1 MDNKNI
7 IDYDYLFELEVA
19 RHERT
24 ERRLIWCWII
34 TVIIAIIAVVI
45 VDNNWRTFISESDI
59 TSYSYDQ
66 SGEGVNIVGDSN
78 GVDTNGATRE
88 DKKNQTFKQIK
99 GKKKNHDQTENK
111 TLRGSRTNRRYQC
124 VDGLSNT
131 TIGKVI
137 DEWVQ
142 GTVNRQIMKDRHIDK
157 MCVEPLAEKYQLS
170 VTTVKKVLNR
180 YDPIY
185 YMRVE
190 EEIKKAKVAES
201 EYLSSARYVTVI

>member
-7 IDYDYLFELEVA
+7 TSHDYFYELEVA

-59 TSYSYDQ
+59 TSYSYEQ

-88 DKKNQTFKQIK
+88 DKKN
-99 GKKKNHDQTENK
+99 
-111 TLRGSRTNRRYQC
+111 
-124 VDGLSNT
+124 
-131 TIGKVI
+131 
-137 DEWVQ
+137 
-142 GTVNRQIMKDRHIDK
+142 
-157 MCVEPLAEKYQLS
+157 
-170 VTTVKKVLNR
+170 
-180 YDPIY
+180 
-185 YMRVE
+185 
-190 EEIKKAKVAES
+190 
-201 EYLSSARYVTVI
+201 

>member
-1 MDNKNI
+1 M
-7 IDYDYLFELEVA
+7 
-19 RHERT
+19 
-24 ERRLIWCWII
+24 
-34 TVIIAIIAVVI
+34 
-45 VDNNWRTFISESDI
+45 
-59 TSYSYDQ
+59 
-66 SGEGVNIVGDSN
+66 
-78 GVDTNGATRE
+78 
-88 DKKNQTFKQIK
+88 
-99 GKKKNHDQTENK
+99 
-111 TLRGSRTNRRYQC
+111 RGSRTNRRYQC

-131 TIGKVI
+131 TISKVI

-142 GTVNRQIMKDRHIDK
+142 GTVNRQIMKDRHIDR

-170 VTTVKKVLNR
+170 VTTVKKILNR